1 MTFHHEKIIILLIVP
16 SAEEIKDASMIVP
29 QALMA
34 SVLLNVT
41 LVFVV
46 VVTLCFTI
54 GDPAEV
60 LKSSTGYPFIQVFYN
75 ATNSYA
81 GTGIMTAVI
90 IIMLSACG

>member
-1 MTFHHEKIIILLIVP
+1 MLTVA
-16 SAEEIKDASMIVP
+16 SAEEIKDASMTVP

-46 VVTLCFTI
+46 VITLCFTI

-60 LKSSTGYPFIQVFYN
+60 LKSATGYPFIQVFYN

-81 GTGIMTAVI
+81 GTNIMTAIV